1 MVTRNLDR
9 TDRPPSHHVHD
20 ELLMDYASGATSEP
34 ESLLIATHLA
44 YCPNCRTAVRRM
56 EDVGGALL
64 DDVSPETVSEDT
76 LATVMARIEGEAPAA
91 ARTSESP
98 AAAPGPDAIAVPEP
112 LRSYLGGGLESLPW
126 QRTMRGL
133 DVHEVATGR
142 PDLKTRLLRIKA
154 GTPMPEHTHHG
165 HEFTLVLTGA
175 YSDARGH
182 FARGDIDI
190 TDDSVRHSP
199 VADEGEDCICLTL
212 TQAPLKLTGRF
223 GRLLNPFVKF

>member
-1 MVTRNLDR
+1 MVTRNLAR
-9 TDRPPSHHVHD
+9 TGRRPSHHVHD

-44 YCPNCRTAVRRM
+44 YCPTCRAAVRRM

-64 DDVSPETVSEDT
+64 EHVVPEAVSEDT
-76 LATVMARIEGEAPAA
+76 LAAVVARIEAEAPAS
-91 ARTSESP
+91 RRP
-98 AAAPGPDAIAVPEP
+98 AEAPSADAIAVPEP
-112 LRSYLGGGLESLPW
+112 LRSYIGGGGGGLDALPW

-133 DVHEVATGR
+133 DVHEVTTGR
-142 PDLKTRLLRIKA
+142 TDLKTRLLRIKA

-165 HEFTLVLTGA
+165 LEFTLVLTGA

-199 VADEGEDCICLTL
+199 VADAGEDCICLTL